1 VNAAADLLSLLP
13 GAAASLLTAPHRRLT
28 LTHLSS
34 PNIFDKA
41 ALLTFFEQKRIF
53 FTATQH

>member
-1 VNAAADLLSLLP
+1 MNAAADLLSLLP
-13 GAAASLLTAPHRRLT
+13 GAAASLLTAPHRRPT

-41 ALLTFFEQKRIF
+41 ALLTFFEQRQIS
-53 FTATQH
+53 FTSG